1 MACPFFDPQRRLD
14 PGAWTH
20 QPRLPLGDAYGG
32 LCCASEPFSP
42 EEEHQR
48 ECCNRGYARGVCQH
62 FSASSAAD
70 AVRFSVAAEND
81 RLLRIVYIFEKDHA
95 PLSHGEL
102 EVSIEAGA
110 PAHDLLAR
118 QARAFAESYF
128 KTKARTGPTRPSK
141 LAGSPEGPA
150 KSGSVVRARVTEKT
164 SRKSRPNRFCASG

>member
-20 QPRLPLGDAYGG
+20 RPRLPLGDAYGG
-32 LCCASEPFSP
+32 LCRAREPFSP

-48 ECCNRGYARGVCQH
+48 EFCNRGYARGVCEH
-62 FSASSAAD
+62 FPVSRDAD

-81 RLLRIVYIFEKDHA
+81 GFLRIVYILEKDHA

-102 EVSIEAGA
+102 ELSGEAGP
-110 PAHDLLAR
+110 PAHDLLMR

-128 KTKARTGPTRPSK
+128 KTKARTGPTPPSK

-150 KSGSVVRARVTEKT
+150 ESESVVRACYLKDE
-164 SRKSRPNRFCASG
+164 SEIPAQ